1 MTGAQTRFGWEPAYD
16 GPMMFGSH
24 LSIAGGLVNALNEA
38 ERLGLESVQIFTK
51 NQRQWAF
58 KPLEDGPKQDWLAG
72 LDRLGWRDR
81 TVAHDSYLINLAS
94 PKDDLWAKSI
104 ELMREELSRCD
115 QLSIPHLVSH
125 PGAHT
130 GSGEDAGLDRIAMAY
145 KQLFQERPDFKV
157 TLCLENTA
165 GGGSTLGRSFEELAD
180 LRERII
186 DQAGTEFADRVG
198 FCIDTCHAL
207 AAGYDI
213 TTEKKAEK
221 VLGELDKVCGFK
233 NVRVL
238 HLNDSKGALGS
249 HIDRHEHIGE
259 GQVGKGG
266 FSAVVNCAGLAGVP
280 MVLET
285 PKGETDKGTPWDTV
299 NLRRLRRMIRD
310 DSVSKKAVAPSMCR

>member
-1 MTGAQTRFGWEPAYD
+1 MAP
-16 GPMMFGSH
+16 MFGSH

-38 ERLGLESVQIFTK
+38 EGLGFETVQIFTK

-58 KPLEDGPKQDWLAG
+58 KPLEAGPRDDWLAG

-94 PKDDLWAKSI
+94 PRDDLWAKSI
-104 ELMREELSRCD
+104 DLMKEELWRCD

-130 GSGEDAGLDRIAMAY
+130 GSGEDAGLDRIAEAY
-145 KQLFQERPDFKV
+145 RTIFRDRPDFRV

-180 LRERII
+180 LRGRII
-186 DQAGTEFADRVG
+186 DRAGSEFADRVG

-213 TTEKKAEK
+213 TTEAKTGRVIEE
-221 VLGELDKVCGFK
+221 LGAVCGLEH
-233 NVRVL
+233 VRVL

-249 HIDRHEHIGE
+249 HIDRHEHIGQ
-259 GQVGKGG
+259 GQVGKGA
-266 FSAVVNCAGLAGVP
+266 FTALVNCPALFGVP
-280 MVLET
+280 MILET

-299 NLRRLRRMIRD
+299 NLRRLRRMIRG
-310 DSVSKKAVAPSMCR
+310 DSSGKKRVATPMCR

>member
-1 MTGAQTRFGWEPAYD
+1 
-16 GPMMFGSH
+16 MMFGSH
-24 LSIAGGLVNALNEA
+24 LSIAGGLVNALTEA
-38 ERLGLESVQIFTK
+38 EGLGFETVQIFTK

-58 KPLEDGPKQDWLAG
+58 KPLEAGPRDEWLAG

-104 ELMREELSRCD
+104 ELMGEELSRCD
-115 QLSIPHLVSH
+115 ALSVRYLVSH

-130 GSGEDAGLDRIAMAY
+130 GSGEEAGLDRIAEAY
-145 KQLFQERPDFKV
+145 QTIFQDRPDFRV

-180 LRERII
+180 LRGRII
-186 DQAGTEFADRVG
+186 DKAGTEFADRVG

-213 TTEKKAEK
+213 TSEQNAEG
-221 VLGELDKVCGFK
+221 VFAELGQTCGLE
-233 NVRVL
+233 NVKVL

-249 HIDRHEHIGE
+249 HVDRHDHIGK
-259 GQVGKGG
+259 GQVGVGA
-266 FSAVVNCAGLAGVP
+266 FTALVNHPDLVGVP
-280 MVLET
+280 MILET

-299 NLRRLRRMIRD
+299 NLRRLNRMIRD
-310 DSVSKKAVAPSMCR
+310 DSASRGRVTSSMRR

>member
-1 MTGAQTRFGWEPAYD
+1 MAA
-16 GPMMFGSH
+16 MFGSH

-38 ERLGLESVQIFTK
+38 ERLGFESVQIFTK
-51 NQRQWAF
+51 NQRQWSF
-58 KPLEDGPKQDWLAG
+58 TPLEAGPRDEWLAG

-104 ELMREELSRCD
+104 DLMREELSRCD
-115 QLSIPHLVSH
+115 ALSIPFLVSH

-130 GSGEDAGLDRIAMAY
+130 GSGEDAGLDRIAEAY
-145 KQLFQERPDFKV
+145 KTIFQDQPDFRV

-180 LRERII
+180 LRVRII
-186 DQAGTEFADRVG
+186 DKAGSEFADRVG
-198 FCIDTCHAL
+198 FCVDTCHAL

-213 TTEKKAEK
+213 TTQEKAERVIGEFDSICGLANLK
-221 VLGELDKVCGFK
+221 VV
-233 NVRVL
+233 

-249 HIDRHEHIGE
+249 HVDRHQHIGE
-259 GQVGKGG
+259 GQVGKGA
-266 FSAVVNCAGLAGVP
+266 FAALVNHPDLTGVP
-280 MVLET
+280 MILET

-310 DSVSKKAVAPSMCR
+310 ESVGKGRVTTSMCR